1 MHAFICM
8 NTCRHVRHW
17 KVTGLLFDSSTCW
30 YWHFKR
36 TCVQWSLGHA
46 QLPVVVMKARL
57 NRCSSQRLGFKHQ
70 RLGLYYPKIGIYRN
84 NGDST
89 DSTIQYPPV
98 ASFFTLRFASMSLT
112 RWMRRTELQSTRR
125 QNCWSM
131 PFPSNLKI

>member
-17 KVTGLLFDSSTCW
+17 EVTGLLFDSITCW

-36 TCVQWSLGHA
+36 ACVQWSLGHA
-46 QLPVVVMKARL
+46 QLPVVVMKVRL

-70 RLGLYYPKIGIYRN
+70 RLGLYHPKIGIYRN

-89 DSTIQYPPV
+89 IQYPTV

-112 RWMRRTELQSTRR
+112 RWRKATEPPSTRPR
-125 QNCWSM
+125 IFWDRWDSQNGR
-131 PFPSNLKI
+131 P